1 MPRISAEIKKQI
13 KELSH
18 AELQQIV
25 LKVAAKEKSVYDF
38 LLVNYLDKASGE
50 QELFDQTKA
59 DLDLLFRKGYRGFS
73 EELQL
78 ANMLAACIKRIN
90 EFTKVSKNK
99 VMEADLLMYILEV
112 PFSLSTNLF
121 GTCFTQYDTK
131 VALIVK
137 RLITLVT
144 KNMHEDFRIEYAVTI
159 NDYLQILHRTSN
171 HIDTIYLMPKTI

>member
-1 MPRISAEIKKQI
+1 MPRLSTKVKEQI
-13 KELSH
+13 KQLSL

-50 QELFDQTKA
+50 QELYERTKA
-59 DLDLLFRKGYRGFS
+59 DIDVLFRKGYKGYA

-99 VMEADLLMYILEV
+99 VMEADLLVYVLEV

-131 VALIVK
+131 VAIIVK

-144 KNMHEDFRIEYAVTI
+144 KKMHEDFRMEYTDKI
-159 NDYLQILHRTSN
+159 NGYLQILHRTSK
-171 HIDTIYLMPKTI
+171 HIDSIYIMPKSI